1 MNVDFGLGLLHGP
14 LVAPHSS
21 WLADLDAALPA
32 LRPHFRS
39 LWMTDHFFWDGAP
52 TFEAWT
58 TLSYLA
64 GRFPEYEVGP
74 MVLGQ
79 NYRNPAMLAL
89 MASTLQTLS
98 GGRALMGIGA
108 GWKEDEYR
116 AYGFEFPPV
125 SQRMAQLEDT
135 LVILRHLWEKEGPQ
149 NYVGAHYSLADAWC
163 EPRPEPAIP
172 IMVGGGG
179 RRTMRLAAQY
189 ADWWNLPDAD
199 LPRYTERLAILHAH
213 CDELGRERETM
224 RATWFGR
231 MAIGRTEDE
240 AATRAAT
247 RDVEYSRANA
257 FVGTPAG
264 IAADMRAFIDVG
276 CSCFMLDIIGLP
288 DEDVIRLVMDE
299 LLPEVLS

>member
-14 LVAPHSS
+14 IRAPHSG
-21 WLADLDAALPA
+21 WLADLDAVLPA
-32 LRPHFRS
+32 LRPRFRS

-58 TLSYLA
+58 TLSFLA

-79 NYRNPAMLAL
+79 NYRNPALLAL

-98 GGRALMGIGA
+98 SGRTVMGIGA
-108 GWKEDEYR
+108 GWKEDEYH
-116 AYGFEFPPV
+116 AYGYDFPPV
-125 SQRMAQLEDT
+125 GQRMEQLEDT
-135 LVILRHLWEKEGPQ
+135 LIILRRLWREDGPISYEGK
-149 NYVGAHYSLADAWC
+149 HYPLKNAWS
-163 EPRPEPAIP
+163 EPKPETAIP

-199 LPRYTERLAILHAH
+199 LPRYLERLQILHQH
-213 CDELGRERETM
+213 CDQLGRERDSI

-231 MAIGRTEDE
+231 LAIGKTQEE
-240 AATRAAT
+240 AAARAAT
-247 RDVEYSRANA
+247 RGIQYTGANA
-257 FVGTPAG
+257 FVGTPTS
-264 IAADMRAFIDVG
+264 IAAEMRAFIDAG
-276 CSCFMLDIIGLP
+276 CSYFMVDIIGLP
-288 DEDVIRLVMDE
+288 EESVIRLVIDE
-299 LLPEVLS
+299 LIPEVLA

>member
-14 LVAPHSS
+14 LRPPNSG

-32 LRPHFRS
+32 LRPRFRS

-58 TLSYLA
+58 TLSFLA

-79 NYRNPAMLAL
+79 NYRNPALLAL

-116 AYGFEFPPV
+116 AYGYDFPPV
-125 SQRMAQLEDT
+125 GQRMEQLEDA
-135 LVILRHLWEKEGPQ
+135 LIILRRLWQEDGPVD
-149 NYVGAHYSLADAWC
+149 YDGKHYALANAWS

-179 RRTMRLAAQY
+179 RRTMRLAAKY

-199 LPRYTERLAILHAH
+199 LPRYRERLQILHQH
-213 CDELGRERETM
+213 CDELGRERDSI

-231 MAIGRTEDE
+231 LAIGKTQEE
-240 AATRAAT
+240 AAARAAT
-247 RDVEYSRANA
+247 REIQYTRANA
-257 FVGTPAG
+257 FVGTPAS
-264 IAADMRAFIDVG
+264 IAADMRAFIDAG
-276 CSCFMLDIIGLP
+276 CSYFMVDIIGLP
-288 DEDVIRLVMDE
+288 EEAVIRLVIDE
-299 LLPEVLS
+299 LIPEVLA

>member
-125 SQRMAQLEDT
+125 GQRMAQLEDT
-135 LVILRHLWEKEGPQ
+135 LVILRHLWGKGRAAKLRGRALFAGGCL
-149 NYVGAHYSLADAWC
+149 VRTAAGAGDSHH
-163 EPRPEPAIP
+163 
-172 IMVGGGG
+172 G
-179 RRTMRLAAQY
+179 RR
-189 ADWWNLPDAD
+189 W
-199 LPRYTERLAILHAH
+199 
-213 CDELGRERETM
+213 
-224 RATWFGR
+224 
-231 MAIGRTEDE
+231 
-240 AATRAAT
+240 RAANNAPG
-247 RDVEYSRANA
+247 RAICRLVELAGCGSAALHRALGHPSRAL
-257 FVGTPAG
+257 
-264 IAADMRAFIDVG
+264 R
-276 CSCFMLDIIGLP
+276 
-288 DEDVIRLVMDE
+288 
-299 LLPEVLS
+299 